1 MSHSTIDTGATTAT
15 TTTTTT
21 ASTTAQGVDSRLFSG
36 VHFRLNH
43 SLRRGVRKQL
53 HHLLVSNGATEVPP
67 PPAEDDLDPTSES
80 SSRTGVVDPSLT
92 HWITDT
98 LDFPEYVQ
106 LRPHESSSMTTSL
119 AVPRVG
125 GKGKFSAGTEKVKD
139 EIDEQVK
146 IVTPFWVTRSYDLQ
160 QLQQPRHYSADPLL
174 IFSGLCVC
182 CDGLPETDVHSI
194 AAGVQS
200 LGGQSR
206 RELTREV
213 THLLLMSPEG
223 VKYEAW
229 LKHGA
234 AVGMVA
240 LLPHWFEDCFK
251 LRQLIPHDIY
261 AFPDP
266 PYINLRTIDTAK
278 SYDERLFDLVKT
290 STLTN
295 GRSDALSIEQMS
307 ATKRLELAF
316 SRLAD
321 NEPYQRT
328 ALIELDRSHV
338 SGASSIALSEPGA
351 RARIGAAT
359 TVGSS
364 STNGGTASRA
374 GPATANGSWPPVAGL
389 ATSSDD
395 SLFSGYA
402 VYLASDLGLRPGL
415 EEAIQKR
422 IIEAGGRCW
431 SFGLDG
437 GKSGTGKNS
446 LTTSMESRKEAASE
460 VGTNNAAAAISKRD
474 RTDEWDRRREAE
486 RELHSSTIV
495 ITRTRQGWE
504 WWLAYEAG
512 LSTSSLVDA
521 SPKKVG
527 HRRHKMIGNLAWVYH
542 VLAVGKLD
550 PPSSRILH
558 FPLPSLEG
566 VPELRRQL
574 FTISNYSGAA
584 RDYVR
589 AMIEALGGTFDG
601 AMCKQTKFVVTASE
615 FGNKVKH
622 ARQWG
627 IPLVTHTWL
636 EACLA
641 KWAFI
646 NPALSTT
653 YLVEGTSPAIAFPQ
667 MVGEARL
674 SKANIE
680 EWVQRDAVK
689 VLREEALSFV
699 LRMREEEGRGGEEE
713 EEGRH
718 VYADADE
725 EGGRTEAQEDVG
737 DEVMEDAQHN
747 SSSPKKPKKK
757 VGIKPIKTKVT
768 KGTKGKQAVAD
779 DEHSSEEETTTQ
791 AVPKKKAVKAP
802 QAPAMVRK
810 RSSSELTS
818 LSPDPEPEAAAEEEE
833 QDDDDPPA
841 PVAKPT
847 KRKKA
852 TAVSKKSNSADPASP
867 AAKNQA
873 RGRSGKSSSRKGKNK
888 ADSDQD
894 DDDSS
899 SSSSGSGP
907 EPSFTKTF
915 GQIDPANM
923 VVGGSRRAAAGRAA
937 QLLAQQMPD
946 AIRFEREL
954 KSSEKKKKVLTPGF
968 AGANGK
974 RGSVGPAGTVKT
986 KDGEEDEEGKG
997 RDEDE
1002 EDDAPDMAKPN
1013 AKAAKKR
1020 KMNEVSEPKD
1030 EEEEEHVK
1038 HGGPAKKKAKTAI
1051 AMAPKGG
1058 RFAATMATMATDATN
1073 SGQILSFDAPPRGKP
1088 ALKNGGRKLM
1098 LMSTGLGLDAKSPEI
1113 KSLKPLGIAWTDNPS
1128 LVTHLVVRAMQRT
1141 EKFLCCE
1148 LPTGCLGVAPK
1159 IVTKEWIDA
1168 SLKAGELVGTCS
1180 VHCHRGIGTAVDSSP
1195 FAPLDEEPYLLKDT
1209 VREREY
1215 KDTLVEILKRARTK
1229 QLFEDYTIYITPGT
1243 QPEPKTMQRICQSGG
1258 ATVSLA
1264 RLTPPIINKM
1274 VENRERTFVIS
1285 CPGDRREWEA
1295 LARKKFPIF
1304 SVEAV
1309 FNSVMHQT
1317 LVGFE
1322 TTSNNRIDGLQ
1333 LDR

>member
-1 MSHSTIDTGATTAT
+1 MSHSTVETGATNAT
-15 TTTTTT
+15 T
-21 ASTTAQGVDSRLFSG
+21 STSSGTSAPGVDTRLFSG
-36 VHFRLNH
+36 VRFRLNS
-43 SLRRGVRKQL
+43 SLRKEVRKQVEYCVL
-53 HHLLVSNGATEVPP
+53 SQLLVSNGATEVP
-67 PPAEDDLDPTSES
+67 AENELQDPTLDSD
-80 SSRTGVVDPSLT
+80 SREQAVDHSLT

-98 LDFPEYVQ
+98 LDIAEYAQ
-106 LRPHESSSMTTSL
+106 LRPNEDSSNAL
-119 AVPRVG
+119 ALPAPRAAAVVNNASG
-125 GKGKFSAGTEKVKD
+125 GTGKMKNQV
-139 EIDEQVK
+139 DEQVK
-146 IVTPFWVTRSYDLQ
+146 IVTPYWVTRSYDLQ

-182 CDGLPETDVHSI
+182 CDGLPETDAQSI

-266 PYINLRTIDTAK
+266 PYINLRTIDSAK

-290 STLTN
+290 SASTN
-295 GRSDALSIEQMS
+295 GRSQTISVEQMS

-316 SRLAD
+316 SRLSD

-338 SGASSIALSEPGA
+338 GGTIALSEPGV

-364 STNGGTASRA
+364 STLGGTTSRSTV
-374 GPATANGSWPPVAGL
+374 ATLNGSWPPVAGL
-389 ATSSDD
+389 ATSTDA
-395 SLFSGYA
+395 SLFSGHR

-415 EEAIQKR
+415 EEAIQNR

-446 LTTSMESRKEAASE
+446 LLTSTEERKGSIPEE
-460 VGTNNAAAAISKRD
+460 GTNDASVAISKRD

-512 LSTSSLVDA
+512 LSTFSSVDS
-521 SPKKVG
+521 SPKKVEQ
-527 HRRHKMIGNLAWVYH
+527 RRHKIIGNLAWVYH

-566 VPELRRQL
+566 VPELRGQL
-574 FTISNYSGAA
+574 CTISNYSGSA

-589 AMIEALGGTFDG
+589 AMIEALGATFDG
-601 AMCKQTKFVVTASE
+601 AMCKQTKFVITASE

-680 EWVQRDAVK
+680 DWVQRDEVK
-689 VLREEALSFV
+689 VLREEALSSG
-699 LRMREEEGRGGEEE
+699 LSMREEE
-713 EEGRH
+713 EGMGMEG
-718 VYADADE
+718 DE
-725 EGGRTEAQEDVG
+725 EGWGGKGERGDV
-737 DEVMEDAQHN
+737 VMEDGQTK
-747 SSSPKKPKKK
+747 SPSSPKSRKR
-757 VGIKPIKTKVT
+757 IDTKSIVT
-768 KGTKGKQAVAD
+768 KSKTTKGKQVVVTNNED
-779 DEHSSEEETTTQ
+779 SSEEETTTKV
-791 AVPKKKAVKAP
+791 APKKKMNKTAV
-802 QAPAMVRK
+802 QAPAIKRK
-810 RSSSELTS
+810 RSSSGLTS
-818 LSPDPEPEAAAEEEE
+818 LSPEPEPKVVVVEEEE
-833 QDDDDPPA
+833 QAPA
-841 PVAKPT
+841 SVT
-847 KRKKA
+847 KA
-852 TAVSKKSNSADPASP
+852 TTSGKKGDAPAKSKNADPATP
-867 AAKNQA
+867 AAKVQA
-873 RGRSGKSSSRKGKNK
+873 GRGRSDKSSTRKGKKK
-888 ADSDQD
+888 ADSDED
-894 DDDSS
+894 DDGSS
-899 SSSSGSGP
+899 SSSSDSGP

-923 VVGGSRRAAAGRAA
+923 IVGGSRRAAAGKAA

-946 AIRFEREL
+946 AIRFAKEQ
-954 KSSEKKKKVLTPGF
+954 KSADKKKKVVTTP
-968 AGANGK
+968 
-974 RGSVGPAGTVKT
+974 GPAGTAT
-986 KDGEEDEEGKG
+986 KRGSMGPLGSAKREDGESQ
-997 RDEDE
+997 DEDE
-1002 EDDAPDMAKPN
+1002 VMKRRDDDEKDEAPAPKPKAKP
-1013 AKAAKKR
+1013 AKKR
-1020 KMNEVSEPKD
+1020 KPNEVSEPKD
-1030 EEEEEHVK
+1030 DEDEEHVPN
-1038 HGGPAKKKAKTAI
+1038 GGQAKKRAKTVA
-1051 AMAPKGG
+1051 ATAPKGG
-1058 RFAATMATMATDATN
+1058 RLAATMATDATT
-1073 SGQILSFDAPPRGKP
+1073 SGQISSFDAPPRGKP

-1113 KSLKPLGIAWTDNPS
+1113 KSLKPLGITWTDNPS

-1148 LPTGCLGVAPK
+1148 DSSFSQSLYCVYFTHRIGVPCAGLGVAPK

-1168 SLKAGELVGTCS
+1168 SLKANELV
-1180 VHCHRGIGTAVDSSP
+1180 
-1195 FAPLDEEPYLLKDT
+1195 DEEPYLLKDT

-1229 QLFEDYTIYITPGT
+1229 QLFEDYTVYITPGT

-1264 RLTPPIINKM
+1264 RLTPPIINKI
-1274 VENRERTFVIS
+1274 VENRERTIVVS

-1295 LARKKFPIF
+1295 LARKKLPIF

-1317 LVGFE
+1317 LVGFD
-1322 TTSNNRIDGLQ
+1322 TASNNRIDGLQ